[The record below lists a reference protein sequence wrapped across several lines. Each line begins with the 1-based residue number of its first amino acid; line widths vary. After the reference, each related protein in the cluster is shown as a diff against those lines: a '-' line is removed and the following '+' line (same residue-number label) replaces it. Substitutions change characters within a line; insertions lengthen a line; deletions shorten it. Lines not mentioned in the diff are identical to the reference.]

1 MISPPLILVT
11 PCVERKG
18 VEMGDVASSL
28 SECYQ
33 RAVMAAGGLP
43 LTMPCTVSR
52 ELIAECVRRADGVML
67 TGGDD
72 IHPDLYSP
80 SLPAHLRNRAIP
92 ECRAR
97 DLREL
102 LLIEEVFLKRKP
114 LLAICRGHQM
124 LNIAF
129 GGTLFVDLPTQ
140 RATGVNHRR
149 LDAKRQ
155 VVHDLELEVG
165 SLLACV
171 VGQPRLGVNSTHHQ
185 AVDRIGSP
193 LVAAGRAPD
202 GLVEVLE
209 LKPAASHLLPF
220 LISVQFHPERL
231 VERHPEHLAIF
242 QAFVVGCARLAP
254 TGVVMLERRP
264 TENNPGR
271 GGNMG

>member
-18 VEMGDVASSL
+18 FEMGDVSSSL

-43 LTMPCTVSR
+43 LTMPCTTSR

-67 TGGDD
+67 TGGED
-72 IHPDLYSP
+72 IHPDLHSP
-80 SLPAHLRNRAIP
+80 SLPVEVLNRATP
-92 ECRAR
+92 ECRER

-102 LLIEEVFLKRKP
+102 ILIEEVFRQRKP

-124 LNIAF
+124 LNVAF
-129 GGTLFVDLPTQ
+129 GGTLFVDLPSQ
-140 RATGVNHRR
+140 RNGSVNHRR

-155 VVHDLELEVG
+155 MVHDLELESG
-165 SLLACV
+165 SLLARV
-171 VGQPRLGVNSTHHQ
+171 AGRSRLGVNSTHHQ

-193 LVAAGRAPD
+193 LAAAGRAPD

-209 LKPAASHLLPF
+209 LKRDASHLLPF

-231 VERHPEHLAIF
+231 AERHPEHLAIF
-242 QAFVVGCARLAP
+242 QAFTAACARPAQA
-254 TGVVMLERRP
+254 RR
-264 TENNPGR
+264 GR
-271 GGNMG
+271 HSAGES

>member
-52 ELIAECVRRADGVML
+52 ELIAECVRRTDGVML

-72 IHPDLYSP
+72 IHPDLHSP
-80 SLPAHLRNRAIP
+80 SLPAHLRDRAIP
-92 ECRAR
+92 ECRER
-97 DLREL
+97 DFREL
-102 LLIEEVFLKRKP
+102 QLIEEVFRQRKP

-140 RATGVNHRR
+140 RATGVDHRR

-155 VVHDLELEVG
+155 VVHGLELEAG
-165 SLLACV
+165 SLLARV
-171 VGQPRLGVNSTHHQ
+171 VGGQSLGVNSTHHQ
-185 AVDRIGSP
+185 GVDRVGSP
-193 LVAAGRAPD
+193 FTAVGRAPD
-202 GLVEVLE
+202 GLIEALE
-209 LKPAASHLLPF
+209 LKPSASHLLPF

-231 VERHPEHLAIF
+231 VDRHPEHLAIF
-242 QAFVVGCARLAP
+242 QAFVAACVRLAP
-254 TGVVMLERRP
+254 AGVAMPECRP
-264 TENNPGR
+264 PE
-271 GGNMG
+271 